1 MTNRMAPYPLLKWA
15 GGKGRMIGHIIP
27 RMPKIIPTYYE
38 PFIGGGA
45 VFFELARQKRFERA
59 VIGDCN
65 EELMNVYRCVQ
76 ENVDALVLE
85 LKKEN
90 YKYSKPDYMR
100 IRAIDITTLSEV
112 ERAARFIYLNRTC
125 FNGLYRVNKSGQ
137 FNVPIGDYKNPL
149 ICDEDNLRAIAEV
162 LVSVRVCKADFE
174 KIVEPAQK
182 GDVVYLDPP
191 YMPVSKTSKFTAY
204 NTDGFTED
212 DQRRLAACFEHLVD
226 RGVCC
231 VLSNS
236 FAPLVVE
243 LYGKHNPTE
252 LMGARVVGGP
262 ASYRKPAK
270 EIVVGGWKPEL

>member
-1 MTNRMAPYPLLKWA
+1 
-15 GGKGRMIGHIIP
+15 MIGHIIP
-27 RMPKIIPTYYE
+27 RMPKAIPAYYE

-65 EELMNVYRCVQ
+65 AELINVYRTVQ
-76 ENVDALVLE
+76 DNVDSLILE
-85 LKKEN
+85 LQKEN
-90 YKYSKPDYMR
+90 YKYSKPDYLR
-100 IRAIDITTLSEV
+100 IRALDPKDLTDV

-125 FNGLYRVNKSGQ
+125 FNGLYRVNKNGQ
-137 FNVPIGDYKNPL
+137 FNVPFGKYKNPI
-149 ICDEDNLRAIAEV
+149 ICDEVNLRAISEV
-162 LVSVRVCKADFE
+162 LTNVRIRQDDFE

-204 NTDGFTED
+204 SMNGFTEA
-212 DQRRLAACFEHLVD
+212 DQRRLAACFERLVEK
-226 RGVCC
+226 GVCC
-231 VLSNS
+231 ILSNS
-236 FAPLVVE
+236 FAPLVIE
-243 LYGKHNPTE
+243 LYGKHEPTE